1 MTDPRL
7 PDIGAHP
14 LNNMDTESIETAA
27 ASLAALGRVVG
38 QNGAQAVTAWAPI
51 SSAYK
56 GPGDAELIAA
66 MAPVSTLS
74 TEVSTRT
81 ASAARSLRTLKQ
93 TADEIKATMT
103 TLKADLVDLRADV
116 AAFEPTKPTGGRVPH
131 GAVRT
136 DWWDDPA
143 LEGENQRIIKGLN
156 DCVERMHEAERVC
169 INEIRALHDL
179 SPLTAGDGSY
189 ADGNYG
195 VDEIPHEAETPWG
208 TAEPD
213 DENCAEAAGSWV
225 VNAGKDLAGLV
236 GMQWDSDGDFSWT
249 LDNFTETWT
258 GMAVLITRNPETGEW
273 FDWGAAGDAW
283 LGAGKDF
290 LAWDRWSENPQG
302 AFTDVVLNV
311 GTSFIVGAGAAT
323 KIAKVGKLGRRG
335 DVDVDVDVDIDA
347 GDFAVP
353 RIDLDSDLDLDIDF
367 GDLDLDIDVPGIGPM
382 CRSTARMSRLTG
394 RMSPVDRP
402 DVPGDRPDVSGDRP
416 ATSRATGGR
425 SSNGH
430 PGRPRRRRRVERHP
444 GRRDSQPVDPRV
456 ADRTPNQDVDFQ
468 ASPEF
473 DVAVLDRADAVDAR
487 REAVATR
494 GDAIQ
499 RLDELGIHV
508 ETDDLTKGKID
519 RTVGRLNASVLNDLD
534 LTPAEV
540 AERRTAI
547 ADLQRASW
555 AERESYTAQ
564 IGASERMG
572 DAAARDAIRSQDA
585 DVVVDGAGAGAG
597 QFDQVGLSD
606 DGRTL
611 IVAEAKGGSANL
623 STSGRLLPDGTRAA
637 QGSTLY
643 FNDVFR
649 VDPTLQKYLADNPD
663 VADGL
668 ADGTI
673 DVRYQLVRVDG
684 NGGVRIEDL
693 ALDAATLALALP
705 APVG

>member
-14 LNNMDTESIETAA
+14 LNTMDTESIETAA
-27 ASLAALGRVVG
+27 ASIAALGRVVG

-51 SSAYK
+51 SSAYQ

-81 ASAARSLRTLKQ
+81 ASVARSLRTLKQ

-116 AAFEPTKPTGGRVPH
+116 AAFEPTQPTGGRVPH

-143 LEGENQRIIKGLN
+143 LEAENQRIIKGLN

-169 INEIRALHDL
+169 INEIRALHNL
-179 SPLTAGDGSY
+179 SPLTAGEGSY
-189 ADGNYG
+189 ADGHYG

-213 DENCAEAAGSWV
+213 DEDCAEAAGSWV

-311 GTSFIVGAGAAT
+311 GTSFIAGAGAAT

-353 RIDLDSDLDLDIDF
+353 RIDVDSDLDLDIDF
-367 GDLDLDIDVPGIGPM
+367 GDLDLDIDVPADRPDVPAD
-382 CRSTARMSRLTG
+382 RPDVPADRPDVPADRPDV
-394 RMSPVDRP
+394 PVDRP
-402 DVPGDRPDVSGDRP
+402 DVTGDRVDVPQDGADTPGDHADGAGSDDTPAADVDRD
-416 ATSRATGGR
+416 A
-425 SSNGH
+425 
-430 PGRPRRRRRVERHP
+430 
-444 GRRDSQPVDPRV
+444 VDPRT
-456 ADRTPNQDVDFQ
+456 AGRTPNEDVVFQPSQDYV
-468 ASPEF
+468 
-473 DVAVLDRADAVDAR
+473 DAVDAR
-487 REAVATR
+487 TDAVEVRRDAVAER
-494 GDAIQ
+494 RDAIA
-499 RLDELGIHV
+499 RLDELGMPVSDKDLLKGNITASMNRLEASV
-508 ETDDLTKGKID
+508 LDDPDLTPD
-519 RTVGRLNASVLNDLD
+519 EAAERLNAIDD
-534 LTPAEV
+534 M
-540 AERRTAI
+540 RTA
-547 ADLQRASW
+547 AWDERA
-555 AERESYTAQ
+555 SYTAQ
-564 IGASERMG
+564 ANASERLG
-572 DAAARDAIRSQDA
+572 DAAARDAIRSQGA
-585 DVVVDGAGAGAG
+585 DVVVDGAGASAG
-597 QFDQVGLSD
+597 QFDQVGLTH

-611 IVAEAKGGSANL
+611 IVAEAKGGSAEL
-623 STSGRLLPDGTRAA
+623 SARGRVLPDGTRAA

-649 VDPTLQKYLADNPD
+649 VDPTLQRYLAENPD
-663 VADGL
+663 VAHGL

-673 DVRYQLVRVDG
+673 DVRYQLVKADG
-684 NGGVRIEDL
+684 SGSVQIEDL
-693 ALDAATLALALP
+693 ALDPEALDLTLP
-705 APVG
+705 VPVG

>member
-14 LNNMDTESIETAA
+14 LNNMDTESIEAAA

-195 VDEIPHEAETPWG
+195 VDEIPHDAETPWG

-213 DENCAEAAGSWV
+213 NENCAEAAGSWV

-311 GTSFIVGAGAAT
+311 GTSFIAGAGAAT

-367 GDLDLDIDVPGIGPM
+367 GDLDLDIDVPGDRPDVPVN
-382 CRSTARMSRLTG
+382 RPDV
-394 RMSPVDRP
+394 PVDRP
-402 DVPGDRPDVSGDRP
+402 DVPSDRPDV
-416 ATSRATGGR
+416 TGGVALR
-425 SSNGH
+425 RV
-430 PGRPRRRRRVERHP
+430 RPRRRRWCERQSLVERLLRERMTAP
-444 GRRDSQPVDPRV
+444 DRPTPRTVTSTTSPSIPASRSARRTRTSTSRRRPRWTLRSSI
-456 ADRTPNQDVDFQ
+456 ARTPWM
-468 ASPEF
+468 
-473 DVAVLDRADAVDAR
+473 R
-487 REAVATR
+487 
-494 GDAIQ
+494 
-499 RLDELGIHV
+499 
-508 ETDDLTKGKID
+508 
-519 RTVGRLNASVLNDLD
+519 
-534 LTPAEV
+534 
-540 AERRTAI
+540 AERP
-547 ADLQRASW
+547 LQR
-555 AERESYTAQ
+555 
-564 IGASERMG
+564 GAMPSNG
-572 DAAARDAIRSQDA
+572 
-585 DVVVDGAGAGAG
+585 
-597 QFDQVGLSD
+597 
-606 DGRTL
+606 
-611 IVAEAKGGSANL
+611 
-623 STSGRLLPDGTRAA
+623 STSSASRWTPLT
-637 QGSTLY
+637 
-643 FNDVFR
+643 
-649 VDPTLQKYLADNPD
+649 
-663 VADGL
+663 
-668 ADGTI
+668 
-673 DVRYQLVRVDG
+673 
-684 NGGVRIEDL
+684 
-693 ALDAATLALALP
+693 
-705 APVG
+705 